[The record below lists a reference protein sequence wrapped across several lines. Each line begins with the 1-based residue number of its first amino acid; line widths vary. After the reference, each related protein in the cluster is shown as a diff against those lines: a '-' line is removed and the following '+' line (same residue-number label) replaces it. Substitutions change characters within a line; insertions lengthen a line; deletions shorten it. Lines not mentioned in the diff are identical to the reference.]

1 MEKNY
6 NQNYNLH
13 SNTLPR
19 KIVIKR
25 ILAFSKFY
33 KESQDNKKNLDLLK
47 N

>member
-6 NQNYNLH
+6 SNNNLLKEI
-13 SNTLPR
+13 LPR

-25 ILAFSKFY
+25 ILAFSKSY
-33 KESQDNKKNLDLLK
+33 KESKENKNLDLLK

>member
-1 MEKNY
+1 MAKNY
-6 NQNYNLH
+6 NQNYNQH
-13 SNTLPR
+13 PNTLPR

-33 KESQDNKKNLDLLK
+33 NESQENKKNLDLLK